1 MAPQSIPQRKP
12 STDAEPIEAGRVMSA
27 WRFRLAVLMHD
38 RAVYRVAAALLR
50 DPREAEDVTQVV
62 FLSYSVDDT
71 STQLQAAG
79 WNNVVRVREQ
89 GEHMRIFMRPGT
101 DGTLPGLTIMV
112 ADSGASDEAV
122 FINVAGAIQPSQ
134 LGRIAAAIGMDGMF
148 NMVPGIPGPGAA
160 QKGPQ

>member
-1 MAPQSIPQRKP
+1 V
-12 STDAEPIEAGRVMSA
+12 RVYEGISDDI
-27 WRFRLAVLMHD
+27 LDVLK
-38 RAVYRVAAALLR
+38 
-50 DPREAEDVTQVV
+50 
-62 FLSYSVDDT
+62 FVDDT

-89 GEHMRIFMRPGT
+89 GEHVRIFMRPGT
-101 DGTLPGLTIMV
+101 DGTISGLTIMV

-122 FINVAGAIQPSQ
+122 FINIAGAIQPSQ

-160 QKGPQ
+160 QKGPP